1 MEAIRQHEGREG
13 WVTLEKKR
21 KWRFGDRNDG
31 RLVRSLDPVMKLMPY
46 IMPTRNDACNW
57 FRGQADAENLDKY
70 VQEKRQN
77 GMPNFT
83 QMHVLLAAY
92 TRLVSQRPGLNRFV
106 SGQKIYARNTFE
118 ARLCIKKELTL
129 NSPES
134 VINMEFPLDATAEQV
149 YKITEE
155 LIAKAKNQTT
165 NFDKLV
171 KVLDY
176 IPGFVKGLAIGLLRA
191 MDYLGWLPR
200 WIKKLSPFHGS
211 LFITSMASLG
221 LPPIYHHIY
230 NFGNVPVFIAFGVP
244 EKKRT
249 LKLDG
254 TIESRKVL
262 NYTLVMDERICDGHY
277 YASAFRVFNG
287 LLRNPWQLDEPPKE
301 IVEDVD

>member
-1 MEAIRQHEGREG
+1 
-13 WVTLEKKR
+13 
-21 KWRFGDRNDG
+21 
-31 RLVRSLDPVMKLMPY
+31 MKLMPY
-46 IMPTRNDACNW
+46 IMPTRNDACNM

-77 GMPNFT
+77 GMSNFT

-92 TRLVSQRPGLNRFV
+92 TRLISQRPGLNRFV
-106 SGQKIYARNTFE
+106 SGQKIYARHNLE
-118 ARLCIKKELTL
+118 AMLCIKKELKL
-129 NSPES
+129 NTPES
-134 VINMEFPLDATAEQV
+134 VITMDFPLDATADQV
-149 YKITEE
+149 YAIVED
-155 LIAKAKNQTT
+155 LIAKAKNETT
-165 NFDKLV
+165 SFDKLV

-176 IPGFVKGLAIGLLRA
+176 IPGSVKGLAISLLRA
-191 MDYLGWLPR
+191 LDYFGWLPR
-200 WIKKLSPFHGS
+200 WLKKLSPFHGS

-277 YASAFRVFNG
+277 YASAFRLFNG
-287 LLRNPWQLDEPPKE
+287 ILRNPWQLDEAPKE
-301 IVEDVD
+301 IIEDVA